1 MSVPQPLTV
10 LNVHDNEAIRYAR
23 TRLLES
29 EGYRVLEAATGS
41 DALHL
46 IQTERPPLVVLDVK
60 LPDISGFDI
69 CQQIKEDRATADTCV
84 IQISACY
91 RSSDDRTRGLR
102 YRADSYLREP
112 VPQKEFLATVE
123 VLLALYT
130 QEQELQRLVKEG
142 AVSSEMGERAGPDR
156 RHTPEQRRLVVD
168 QWATVK
174 DREREKLAQSLH
186 DDLAQLL
193 VVARLKLHQHRSGHG
208 KPLVPEI
215 DAILDQCLTY
225 TRSLMSDLMP
235 PELLDGQV
243 NLALR
248 WLAEPMRTHGLTV
261 DVVVPDMAIV
271 LPTDMA
277 MTVVKCVR
285 ELLFNVLKHADTQRA
300 IVRMECGDDHI
311 QITVLD
317 HGRGGAQLPSRGS
330 AHHSYGLASVRHRLE
345 SVGGRL
351 DIVSSVGAGTRATL
365 VVPYAP
371 LGEPPYR

>member
-142 AVSSEMGERAGPDR
+142 AVSSEMG
-156 RHTPEQRRLVVD
+156 
-168 QWATVK
+168 
-174 DREREKLAQSLH
+174 
-186 DDLAQLL
+186 
-193 VVARLKLHQHRSGHG
+193 
-208 KPLVPEI
+208 
-215 DAILDQCLTY
+215 
-225 TRSLMSDLMP
+225 
-235 PELLDGQV
+235 
-243 NLALR
+243 
-248 WLAEPMRTHGLTV
+248 
-261 DVVVPDMAIV
+261 
-271 LPTDMA
+271 
-277 MTVVKCVR
+277 
-285 ELLFNVLKHADTQRA
+285 
-300 IVRMECGDDHI
+300 
-311 QITVLD
+311 
-317 HGRGGAQLPSRGS
+317 
-330 AHHSYGLASVRHRLE
+330 
-345 SVGGRL
+345 
-351 DIVSSVGAGTRATL
+351 
-365 VVPYAP
+365 
-371 LGEPPYR
+371 